1 MQIAKRITD
10 LAESATLA
18 VSAKAARLRAD
29 GIDVIGFGAG
39 QPDFPTPSH
48 IVQAGIGALEAGH
61 TGYVNPASGLL
72 LAKKAVCTK
81 LARDNALTYAP
92 DQVIITSGGKM
103 ACYLAIHAVVN
114 PGDEV
119 IIPKPYW
126 VSYPEI
132 VKLAGGTPV
141 YVTGPEENDFKV
153 SPELLSQVVTNRT
166 RLVVLNSPS
175 NPSGVTYTPPEIRG
189 LAQVLQHQNLCV
201 LSDEIYDQL
210 VFTGQE
216 VLSYAAVN
224 QHTYAQTITLNS
236 ASKTYAMTGWRLGYA
251 AGPVKMIKAMAKLQS
266 QSTSGAVTFNQH
278 ALAEALTGNHDT
290 FQTMRDEFERR
301 GQHMWSR
308 LSAMPDVCCPKPT
321 GAFYC
326 FPNVSGTYERLG
338 VSGSIEFADRLLEES
353 RVAVVP
359 GVAFG
364 MDEHVRLS
372 YATSMEDI
380 DKGLDRMA
388 ALIRSS

>member
-1 MQIAKRITD
+1 MQIAQRITD

-61 TGYVNPASGLL
+61 TGYANPASGLL

-153 SPELLSQVVTNRT
+153 SPELLARVVTNRT

-210 VFTGQE
+210 VFAGHE

-224 QHTYAQTITLNS
+224 EHTYAQTITLNS

-251 AGPVKMIKAMAKLQS
+251 AGPVEMIKAMAKLQS

-278 ALAEALTGNHDT
+278 ALAEALLEREILDSSEIEAVMQGKILKPLKKPVPPTYSGNGAKEPEADATPDAQADSETTPESPDTTGSADGTQDT
-290 FQTMRDEFERR
+290 PTAPDTAGPDDGAQQQDTPTATETDAPRD
-301 GQHMWSR
+301 
-308 LSAMPDVCCPKPT
+308 
-321 GAFYC
+321 
-326 FPNVSGTYERLG
+326 
-338 VSGSIEFADRLLEES
+338 
-353 RVAVVP
+353 
-359 GVAFG
+359 
-364 MDEHVRLS
+364 
-372 YATSMEDI
+372 
-380 DKGLDRMA
+380 
-388 ALIRSS
+388 